1 MKVNNLT
8 IAIVAG
14 EKSGDLLGADL
25 IRNLKKIYPNALF
38 EGVGGPSM
46 ISEGFQSLINMDR
59 LSVMGIMEPLKR
71 LPELIRHQKSI
82 IKRYSQKPP
91 AVFVGID
98 SPDFNLKIERI
109 LKSKSIKTVHYVSP
123 SVWAWRQGRVK
134 KIKESVDLMLTL
146 FPFENEIYEKNNV
159 PVKNVGHP
167 LASKLTKSRSSSR
180 KRLDLSDRNE
190 ISLCV
195 MPGSRAEEVSKLLI
209 IFLEAVDKFIIKNN
223 IGLKILIPAANQNRY
238 EQISEICAEH
248 GYHDV
253 KLTLGDSH
261 KVMRKS
267 DLVLLAS
274 GTSSIEAMLLLK
286 PMIVVYKLHWLTFSV
301 AKPLIKTKFVALPN
315 LLSQK
320 MLVPEL
326 LQENANAESILFE
339 LEQLVFHTDLVAI
352 QNKFKRLSLPLMQNS
367 GRISAGAVRELIE
380 ASNL

>member
-25 IRNLKKIYPNALF
+25 IKNLKKIYPNALF

-46 ISEGFQSLINMDR
+46 ISEGFQSFINMDR

-71 LPELIRHQKSI
+71 LPELIRYQKSI
-82 IKRYSQKPP
+82 IKRYSQNPP

-98 SPDFNLKIERI
+98 SPEFNLKIERI

-123 SVWAWRQGRVK
+123 SVWAWRRGRVK
-134 KIKESVDLMLTL
+134 KIKASVDLMLTL
-146 FPFENEIYEKNNV
+146 FPFENEIYEKNNI

-167 LASKLTKSRSSSR
+167 LASKLTKSRFSLR
-180 KRLDLSDRNE
+180 KRLNLSDRNE

-209 IFLEAVDKFIIKNN
+209 IFLEAIDKFIIKNN
-223 IGLKILIPAANQNRY
+223 IGLKILIPAANQSRY
-238 EQISEICAEH
+238 EQISEICIEH
-248 GYHDV
+248 GYHDI

-261 KVMRKS
+261 KVMRES

-286 PMIVVYKLHWLTFSV
+286 PMIVVYKLHWLTFIV

-326 LQENANAESILFE
+326 LQENANSESILCE
-339 LEQLVFHTDLVAI
+339 LEQLIFHTDLVAI
-352 QNKFKRLSLPLMQNS
+352 QNKFKRLSQPLIQNS
-367 GRISAGAVRELIE
+367 GKISAGAVSELIE
-380 ASNL
+380 T

>member
-1 MKVNNLT
+1 MNVNNLT
-8 IAIVAG
+8 IAMVAG

-46 ISEGFQSLINMDR
+46 ISEGFQSFINMDR

-71 LPELIRHQKSI
+71 LPELIRYQKSI
-82 IKRYSQKPP
+82 IKRYSQNPP

-134 KIKESVDLMLTL
+134 KIKASADLMLTL
-146 FPFENEIYEKNNV
+146 FPFENEIYEKNNI

-167 LASKLTKSRSSSR
+167 LASRLAKSRVSLG

-209 IFLEAVDKFIIKNN
+209 ILLEAIDKFNIKNN
-223 IGLKILIPAANQNRY
+223 IELKIAIPAANQSRY
-238 EQISEICAEH
+238 EQISEIFIEH
-248 GYHDV
+248 GYHDI

-261 KVMRKS
+261 KVMRES

-286 PMIVVYKLHWLTFSV
+286 PMIVVYKLHWLTFTV

-326 LQENANAESILFE
+326 LQKNANSESILFE

-352 QNKFKRLSLPLMQNS
+352 QNKFKRLSQPLIQNS
-367 GRISAGAVRELIE
+367 GKISAGAVSELIE
-380 ASNL
+380 A

>member
-1 MKVNNLT
+1 MKVNNLI
-8 IAIVAG
+8 IAMVAG

-25 IRNLKKIYPNALF
+25 LRNLKKIYPNALF
-38 EGVGGPSM
+38 EGVGGPLM
-46 ISEGFQSLINMDR
+46 ISEGFQSYIDMDR

-71 LPELIRHQKSI
+71 LPELLRHQKSI
-82 IKRYSQKPP
+82 IKRYSQNPP

-134 KIKESVDLMLTL
+134 KIKACVDLMLTL
-146 FPFENEIYEKNNV
+146 FPFENEIYEKNNI

-167 LASKLTKSRSSSR
+167 LASKLVNSRLSSQ
-180 KRLDLSDRNE
+180 KRLDLSERNE

-209 IFLEAVDKFIIKNN
+209 IFLEAIDKFTIKNN
-223 IGLKILIPAANQNRY
+223 IGLKIVIPAANQSRY
-238 EQISEICAEH
+238 KQISEICTEH
-248 GYHDV
+248 GYHDI

-261 KVMRKS
+261 KVMRES

-326 LQENANAESILFE
+326 LQQNANAESILFE

-367 GRISAGAVRELIE
+367 GRISAGAVHELIE

>member
-1 MKVNNLT
+1 MKANNLI
-8 IAIVAG
+8 IAMVAG

-46 ISEGFQSLINMDR
+46 ISEGFQSYIDMDR

-71 LPELIRHQKSI
+71 LPELLRHQKSI
-82 IKRYSQKPP
+82 IKRYSHNPP

-134 KIKESVDLMLTL
+134 KIKACVDLMLTL
-146 FPFENEIYEKNNV
+146 FPFENEIYEKNNI

-167 LASKLTKSRSSSR
+167 LASQLVNSRLSSQ
-180 KRLDLSDRNE
+180 KRLDLSERNE

-209 IFLEAVDKFIIKNN
+209 IFLEAIDKFTIKNN
-223 IGLKILIPAANQNRY
+223 IGLKIVIPAANQSRY
-238 EQISEICAEH
+238 KQISKICIEH
-248 GYHDV
+248 GYHDI

-261 KVMRKS
+261 KVMRES

-286 PMIVVYKLHWLTFSV
+286 PMIVVYKLHWLTFLV

-367 GRISAGAVRELIE
+367 GRISAGAVSELIE

>member
-1 MKVNNLT
+1 MKANNLI
-8 IAIVAG
+8 IAMVAG

-46 ISEGFQSLINMDR
+46 ISEGFQSYIDMDR

-71 LPELIRHQKSI
+71 LPELLRHQKSI
-82 IKRYSQKPP
+82 IKRYSQNPP

-134 KIKESVDLMLTL
+134 KIKASVDLMLTL
-146 FPFENEIYEKNNV
+146 FPFENEIYEKNNI

-167 LASKLTKSRSSSR
+167 LASQLVNSRLSSQ
-180 KRLDLSDRNE
+180 KRLDLSNKNE

-195 MPGSRAEEVSKLLI
+195 MPGSRAEEVSQLLI
-209 IFLEAVDKFIIKNN
+209 IFLEAIDKFIIKNN
-223 IGLKILIPAANQNRY
+223 IELKIAIPAANQSRY
-238 EQISEICAEH
+238 KQISEICADH
-248 GYHDV
+248 GNHDI

-261 KVMRKS
+261 KVMRES

>member
-1 MKVNNLT
+1 M
-8 IAIVAG
+8 VAG

-38 EGVGGPSM
+38 EGVGGPLM
-46 ISEGFQSLINMDR
+46 ISEGFQSYIDMDR

-82 IKRYSQKPP
+82 IKRYSQNPP

-134 KIKESVDLMLTL
+134 KIKVSVDLMLTL
-146 FPFENEIYEKNNV
+146 FPFENKIYEKNNI

-167 LASKLTKSRSSSR
+167 LALKLTKSGFSSD
-180 KRLDLSDRNE
+180 KRLDLSDRNQ

-195 MPGSRAEEVSKLLI
+195 MPGSRAQEVSKLLI
-209 IFLEAVDKFIIKNN
+209 IFLEAMDKFIKKNN
-223 IGLKILIPAANQNRY
+223 IGLKIVIPAANQSRY
-238 EQISEICAEH
+238 EQISEICTEH
-248 GYHDV
+248 GYHDI

-261 KVMRKS
+261 KVMRES

>member
-1 MKVNNLT
+1 MKANNLI
-8 IAIVAG
+8 IAMVAG

-46 ISEGFQSLINMDR
+46 ISEGFQSYIDMDR

-71 LPELIRHQKSI
+71 LPELIRHQKSL
-82 IKRYSQKPP
+82 IKRYSQNPP
-91 AVFVGID
+91 AVFIGID

-134 KIKESVDLMLTL
+134 KIKASVDLMLTL
-146 FPFENEIYEKNNV
+146 FPFENEIYEKNNI

-167 LASKLTKSRSSSR
+167 LASQLVNSRLSSR

-195 MPGSRAEEVSKLLI
+195 MPGSRAEEVSQLLI
-209 IFLEAVDKFIIKNN
+209 IFLEAIDKFIIKNN
-223 IGLKILIPAANQNRY
+223 IELKIAIPAANQSRY
-238 EQISEICAEH
+238 KQISEICADH
-248 GYHDV
+248 GYHDI

-261 KVMRKS
+261 KVMRES

>member
-1 MKVNNLT
+1 M
-8 IAIVAG
+8 VAG

-46 ISEGFQSLINMDR
+46 ISEGFQSHIDMDR
-59 LSVMGIMEPLKR
+59 LSVMGIIEPLKR
-71 LPELIRHQKSI
+71 LPELIRHQKSL
-82 IKRYSQKPP
+82 IKRYSQNPP
-91 AVFVGID
+91 AVFIGID

-134 KIKESVDLMLTL
+134 KIKVSVDLILTL
-146 FPFENEIYEKNNV
+146 FPFENEIYEKNNI

-167 LASKLTKSRSSSR
+167 LASQLVNGRLSSR
-180 KRLDLSDRNE
+180 KRLDLSERNE

-209 IFLEAVDKFIIKNN
+209 IFLEAIDKFIKKNN
-223 IGLKILIPAANQNRY
+223 IGLKIVIPAANQSRY

-248 GYHDV
+248 GYHDI
-253 KLTLGDSH
+253 KLTRGDSH
-261 KVMRKS
+261 KVMRES

-286 PMIVVYKLHWLTFSV
+286 PMIVVYKLHWLTFLV

-326 LQENANAESILFE
+326 LQENATSESILYE

-352 QNKFKRLSLPLMQNS
+352 QNKFKRLSQPLMQNS
-367 GRISAGAVRELIE
+367 GKISAGAVSELIE

>member
-1 MKVNNLT
+1 MKANNLI
-8 IAIVAG
+8 IAMVAG

-38 EGVGGPSM
+38 EGVGGPLM
-46 ISEGFQSLINMDR
+46 ISEGFQSYIDMDR

-71 LPELIRHQKSI
+71 LPELLRHQKSI
-82 IKRYSQKPP
+82 IKRYSQNPP

-134 KIKESVDLMLTL
+134 KIKACVDLMLTL
-146 FPFENEIYEKNNV
+146 FPFENEIYEKNNI

-167 LASKLTKSRSSSR
+167 LASQLVNSRLSSQ
-180 KRLDLSDRNE
+180 KRLDLSERNE

-209 IFLEAVDKFIIKNN
+209 IFLEAIDKFTIKNN
-223 IGLKILIPAANQNRY
+223 IGLKIVIPAANQRRY
-238 EQISEICAEH
+238 KQISKICTEH

-261 KVMRKS
+261 KVMRES

-326 LQENANAESILFE
+326 LQENANSESILFE

-352 QNKFKRLSLPLMQNS
+352 QNKFKRLSQPLMKNS
-367 GRISAGAVRELIE
+367 GKISAGAVSELIE

>member
-46 ISEGFQSLINMDR
+46 ISEGFQSYIDMDR

-71 LPELIRHQKSI
+71 LPELLRHQKSI
-82 IKRYSQKPP
+82 IKRYSQNPP

-134 KIKESVDLMLTL
+134 KIKVSVDLMLTL
-146 FPFENEIYEKNNV
+146 FPFENEIYEKNNI

-167 LASKLTKSRSSSR
+167 LASQLVNGRLSSR

-209 IFLEAVDKFIIKNN
+209 IFLEAIDKFIIKNN
-223 IGLKILIPAANQNRY
+223 IELKIAIPAANQSRY
-238 EQISEICAEH
+238 KQISEICANH
-248 GYHDV
+248 GYHDI

-261 KVMRKS
+261 KVMRES

>member
-1 MKVNNLT
+1 
-8 IAIVAG
+8 
-14 EKSGDLLGADL
+14 
-25 IRNLKKIYPNALF
+25 
-38 EGVGGPSM
+38 
-46 ISEGFQSLINMDR
+46 MDR

-209 IFLEAVDKFIIKNN
+209 IFLEAIDKFIIKNN

-238 EQISEICAEH
+238 EQISEICTEH

-253 KLTLGDSH
+253 KLTLGGSH
-261 KVMRKS
+261 KVMRES

-274 GTSSIEAMLLLK
+274 GTSSVEAMLLLK
-286 PMIVVYKLHWLTFSV
+286 PMIVVYKLHWLTFAV

-326 LQENANAESILFE
+326 LQENANSESILFE
-339 LEQLVFHTDLVAI
+339 LEQLVFHTDLGAI
-352 QNKFKRLSLPLMQNS
+352 KNKFKRLSQPLIQNS
-367 GRISAGAVRELIE
+367 GKISAGAVSELIE
-380 ASNL
+380 TQNL

>member
-1 MKVNNLT
+1 M
-8 IAIVAG
+8 VAG

-38 EGVGGPSM
+38 EGVGGPAM
-46 ISEGFQSLINMDR
+46 ISEGFQSIIDMDR

-71 LPELIRHQKSI
+71 LPELLRHQKSI
-82 IKRYSQKPP
+82 IKRYSQNPP

-134 KIKESVDLMLTL
+134 KIKACVDLMLTL
-146 FPFENEIYEKNNV
+146 FPFENEIYEKNNI

-167 LASKLTKSRSSSR
+167 LASILAKSRVSLG

-209 IFLEAVDKFIIKNN
+209 ILLKAIDKFSIKNN
-223 IGLKILIPAANQNRY
+223 IELKIAIPAANQSRY
-238 EQISEICAEH
+238 KQISEICTEH
-248 GYHDV
+248 GYHDI

-261 KVMRKS
+261 KVMRES

-286 PMIVVYKLHWLTFSV
+286 PMIVVYKLHWLTFLV

-326 LQENANAESILFE
+326 LQENANSESILFE
-339 LEQLVFHTDLVAI
+339 LEQLIFHTDLVAI
-352 QNKFKRLSLPLMQNS
+352 QNKFKRLSQPLMQNS
-367 GRISAGAVRELIE
+367 GKISAGAVSELIE

>member
-1 MKVNNLT
+1 M
-8 IAIVAG
+8 VAG

-38 EGVGGPSM
+38 EGVGGPLM
-46 ISEGFQSLINMDR
+46 ISEGFQSFIDMDR

-71 LPELIRHQKSI
+71 LPELLRYQKSI
-82 IKRYSQKPP
+82 IKRYSQNPP

-134 KIKESVDLMLTL
+134 KIKASVDLMLTL
-146 FPFENEIYEKNNV
+146 FPFENEIYEKNNI

-167 LASKLTKSRSSSR
+167 LASRLAKSRVSLG

-195 MPGSRAEEVSKLLI
+195 MPGSRAEEVSNLLI
-209 IFLEAVDKFIIKNN
+209 ILLEAIDKFSIKNN
-223 IGLKILIPAANQNRY
+223 IELQIAIPAANQSRY
-238 EQISEICAEH
+238 EQISEFCIEH
-248 GYHDV
+248 GHHDI

-261 KVMRKS
+261 KVMRES

-286 PMIVVYKLHWLTFSV
+286 PMIVVYKLHWLTFTV
-301 AKPLIKTKFVALPN
+301 AKPLMKTKFVALPN

-326 LQENANAESILFE
+326 LQKNANSESILFE

-352 QNKFKRLSLPLMQNS
+352 QNKFKRLSQPLIQNS
-367 GRISAGAVRELIE
+367 GKISAGAVSEIIE
-380 ASNL
+380 TQNL

>member
-1 MKVNNLT
+1 M
-8 IAIVAG
+8 VAG

-46 ISEGFQSLINMDR
+46 ISEGFQSFINMDR

-82 IKRYSQKPP
+82 IKRYSQDPP

-134 KIKESVDLMLTL
+134 KIKASVDLMLTL
-146 FPFENEIYEKNNV
+146 FPFENEIYEKNNI

-167 LASKLTKSRSSSR
+167 LASRLAKSRVSLG

-195 MPGSRAEEVSKLLI
+195 MPGSRAEEVSNLLI
-209 IFLEAVDKFIIKNN
+209 ILLEAIDKFSINNN
-223 IGLKILIPAANQNRY
+223 IELQIAIPAANQSRY
-238 EQISEICAEH
+238 EQISEICIEH
-248 GYHDV
+248 GYHDI

-261 KVMRKS
+261 KVMRES

-286 PMIVVYKLHWLTFSV
+286 PMIVVYKLHWLTFTV

-320 MLVPEL
+320 MVVPEL
-326 LQENANAESILFE
+326 LQKNANSESILFE

-352 QNKFKRLSLPLMQNS
+352 QNKFKRLSQPLIQNS
-367 GRISAGAVRELIE
+367 GKISAGAVSEIIE
-380 ASNL
+380 TQNL

>member
-1 MKVNNLT
+1 M
-8 IAIVAG
+8 VAG

-46 ISEGFQSLINMDR
+46 ISEGFQSYIDMDR

-71 LPELIRHQKSI
+71 LPELLRHQKSI
-82 IKRYSQKPP
+82 IKRYSQNPP

-134 KIKESVDLMLTL
+134 KIKASVDLMLTL
-146 FPFENEIYEKNNV
+146 FPFENEIYEKNNI

-167 LASKLTKSRSSSR
+167 LASQLVNSRLSSR
-180 KRLDLSDRNE
+180 KRLDLSNKNE

-195 MPGSRAEEVSKLLI
+195 MPGSRAEEVSQLLI
-209 IFLEAVDKFIIKNN
+209 IFLEAIDKFIIKNN
-223 IGLKILIPAANQNRY
+223 IELKIAIPAANQSRY
-238 EQISEICAEH
+238 KQISEICADH
-248 GYHDV
+248 GNHDI

-261 KVMRKS
+261 KVMRES

-326 LQENANAESILFE
+326 LQENANSESILFE

-352 QNKFKRLSLPLMQNS
+352 QNKFKRLSQSLMQNS
-367 GRISAGAVRELIE
+367 GKISAGAVSELIE

>member
-1 MKVNNLT
+1 MKVTDLT

-25 IRNLKKIYPNALF
+25 IRNLKKIYPNASF

-46 ISEGFQSLINMDR
+46 ISEGFQSFIKMDR

-71 LPELIRHQKSI
+71 LPELLRYQKSI
-82 IKRYSQKPP
+82 IKRYSENPP
-91 AVFVGID
+91 AVYIGID
-98 SPDFNLKIERI
+98 SPDFNLKIERV

-134 KIKESVDLMLTL
+134 KIKASVDLMLTL
-146 FPFENEIYEKNNV
+146 FPFENEIYEKNNI

-167 LASKLTKSRSSSR
+167 LASKLAKSRPFSG

-190 ISLCV
+190 ITLCV
-195 MPGSRAEEVSKLLI
+195 MPGSRAEEVNNLLI
-209 IFLEAVDKFIIKNN
+209 IFLEAIDKFIIKNN
-223 IGLKILIPAANQNRY
+223 IKLKIVIPAANQSRY
-238 EQISEICAEH
+238 EQISEICIEH
-248 GYHDV
+248 GNRDI

-261 KVMRKS
+261 KVMCES

-286 PMIVVYKLHWLTFSV
+286 PMIVVYKLHWLTFTV
-301 AKPLIKTKFVALPN
+301 AKPFIKTKFVALPN
-315 LLSQK
+315 LLAQE

-326 LQENANAESILFE
+326 LQNNANSQSILFE
-339 LEQLVFHTDLVAI
+339 LEQLVFHTDLMAV
-352 QNKFKRLSLPLMQNS
+352 QNKFKRLSEPLILNS
-367 GRISAGAVRELIE
+367 GKISAEAVSKLIDT
-380 ASNL
+380 

>member
-1 MKVNNLT
+1 M
-8 IAIVAG
+8 VAG

-25 IRNLKKIYPNALF
+25 LRNLKKIYPNALF

-46 ISEGFQSLINMDR
+46 ISEGFQSYIDMDR

-82 IKRYSQKPP
+82 IKRYSQNPP

-134 KIKESVDLMLTL
+134 KIKVSVDLMLTL
-146 FPFENEIYEKNNV
+146 FPFENEIYNKNNI

-167 LASKLTKSRSSSR
+167 LALKLTKSRFSSD

-195 MPGSRAEEVSKLLI
+195 MPGSRAEEVSQLLI
-209 IFLEAVDKFIIKNN
+209 IFLESIDKFIIKNN
-223 IGLKILIPAANQNRY
+223 IELKIAIPAANQSRY
-238 EQISEICAEH
+238 EQISGICTEH
-248 GYHDV
+248 GYHDI

-261 KVMRKS
+261 KVMRES

-286 PMIVVYKLHWLTFSV
+286 PMIVVYKLHWLTYSV

-326 LQENANAESILFE
+326 LQENANSESILFE

-352 QNKFKRLSLPLMQNS
+352 QNKFKRLSQPLMQNS
-367 GRISAGAVRELIE
+367 GKISAGAVSELIE

>member
-1 MKVNNLT
+1 MKANNLT
-8 IAIVAG
+8 IAMVAG

-46 ISEGFQSLINMDR
+46 ISEGFQSHIDMDR

-71 LPELIRHQKSI
+71 LPELIRHQKSL
-82 IKRYSQKPP
+82 IKRYSQNPP
-91 AVFVGID
+91 AVFIGID

-134 KIKESVDLMLTL
+134 KIKVSVDLILTL
-146 FPFENEIYEKNNV
+146 FPFENEIYEKNNI

-167 LASKLTKSRSSSR
+167 LASQLVNGRLSSR

-209 IFLEAVDKFIIKNN
+209 IFIEALDKFTIKNN
-223 IGLKILIPAANQNRY
+223 IGLKIAIPAANQSRY
-238 EQISEICAEH
+238 KQISEICTAH
-248 GYHDV
+248 GFHDI

-261 KVMRKS
+261 KVMRES

-286 PMIVVYKLHWLTFSV
+286 PMIVVYKLHWLTFLI

-326 LQENANAESILFE
+326 LQENANSESILFE
-339 LEQLVFHTDLVAI
+339 LEQLVFHTDLLAI
-352 QNKFKRLSLPLMQNS
+352 QNKFKRLSQPLMQNS
-367 GRISAGAVRELIE
+367 GKISAGAVSELIE

>member
-1 MKVNNLT
+1 M
-8 IAIVAG
+8 VAG

-46 ISEGFQSLINMDR
+46 ISEGFQSFIDMDR

-71 LPELIRHQKSI
+71 LPELLRYQKSI
-82 IKRYSQKPP
+82 IKRYSQNPP

-134 KIKESVDLMLTL
+134 KIKASVDLMLTL
-146 FPFENEIYEKNNV
+146 FPFENEIYEKNNI

-167 LASKLTKSRSSSR
+167 LASRLAKSRVSLG

-195 MPGSRAEEVSKLLI
+195 MPGSRAEEVSNLLI
-209 IFLEAVDKFIIKNN
+209 ILLEAIDKFSIKNN
-223 IGLKILIPAANQNRY
+223 IELQIAIPAANQSRY
-238 EQISEICAEH
+238 EQISEICIEH
-248 GYHDV
+248 GYHDI

-261 KVMRKS
+261 KVMRES

-286 PMIVVYKLHWLTFSV
+286 PMIVVYKLHWLTFTV
-301 AKPLIKTKFVALPN
+301 AKPLIKTKFIALPN

-320 MLVPEL
+320 MVVPEL
-326 LQENANAESILFE
+326 LQKNANSESILFE

-352 QNKFKRLSLPLMQNS
+352 QNKFKRLSQPLIQNS
-367 GRISAGAVRELIE
+367 GKISAGAVSEIIE
-380 ASNL
+380 TQNL